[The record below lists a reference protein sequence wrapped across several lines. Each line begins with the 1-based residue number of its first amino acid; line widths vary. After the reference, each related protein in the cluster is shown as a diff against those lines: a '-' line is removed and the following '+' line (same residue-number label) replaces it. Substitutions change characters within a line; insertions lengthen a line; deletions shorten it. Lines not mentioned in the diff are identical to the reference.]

1 MLFRIFRR
9 LPPPKPGTVHF
20 GTPAIVEGAPGT
32 SAGGERKWLGCLGWL
47 RPSWNLKRLHRHQIS
62 YFPSTAG
69 SYFFQ
74 VTMDIVTSL
83 EHRFCFRFQT
93 FKKQSVFDL
102 ALQRKRKIA
111 PFSTATATTGQ
122 TKRWDHGC
130 TTVPASPFSSSTA
143 SRNQVTNLRQPVEVF
158 DAQVI
163 VVFWWFFESLLAA
176 PIVG

>member
-9 LPPPKPGTVHF
+9 LPPPKLGTFHF

-93 FKKQSVFDL
+93 FKKTERFWLGFATQKKNRTVFNCHCNYRTNEKVRSWLYHGTCFSFFFFNCLAQSGD
-102 ALQRKRKIA
+102 K
-111 PFSTATATTGQ
+111 P
-122 TKRWDHGC
+122 
-130 TTVPASPFSSSTA
+130 
-143 SRNQVTNLRQPVEVF
+143 
-158 DAQVI
+158 
-163 VVFWWFFESLLAA
+163 
-176 PIVG
+176 